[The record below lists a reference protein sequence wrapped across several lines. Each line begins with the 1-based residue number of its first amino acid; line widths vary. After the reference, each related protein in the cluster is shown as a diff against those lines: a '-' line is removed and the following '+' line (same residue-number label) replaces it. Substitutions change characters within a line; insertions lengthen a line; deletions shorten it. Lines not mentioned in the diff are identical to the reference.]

1 MKTYIILV
9 WDVAPDKAPPRA
21 IGIFTDKQ
29 QAADSAETLLPGVF
43 AVQLVEISL
52 MG

>member
-1 MKTYIILV
+1 MKTYIILI

-29 QAADSAETLLPGVF
+29 QAADSVETLLPGVF
-43 AVQLVEISL
+43 AARVVEISL
-52 MG
+52 IS